1 MQIELIELVDRIIGT
16 YTAHG
21 DSGID
26 HEAEEHLKE
35 VATLLYWILHKL
47 AYNADRKNSYEGTV
61 SDIGRE
67 SYEILMEC
75 KEIIDE
81 IEEK

>member
-1 MQIELIELVDRIIGT
+1 MQIELIELVDKIIGT

-21 DSGID
+21 DSGVD

-35 VATLLYWILHKL
+35 VGKLLYWVLHKL
-47 AYNADRKNSYEGTV
+47 AYNAERKNSYEGTV
-61 SDIGRE
+61 ADIGKE

-75 KEIIDE
+75 KEIIEE
-81 IEEK
+81 IEVK